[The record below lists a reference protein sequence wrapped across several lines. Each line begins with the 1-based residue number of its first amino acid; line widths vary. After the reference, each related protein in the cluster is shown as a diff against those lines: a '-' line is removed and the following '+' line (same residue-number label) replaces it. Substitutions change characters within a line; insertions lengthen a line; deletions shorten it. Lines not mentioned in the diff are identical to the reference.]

1 MDDHHFGYKQNF
13 LKKNTDWDFLIL
25 RSYPKTST
33 IVGVWFL
40 IQPRHGLEASC
51 DSVRDEPL
59 NWVDVSFHNVNL
71 SSNG

>member
-13 LKKNTDWDFLIL
+13 LKKTLIGIFIIL

-33 IVGVWFL
+33 IVGVWVL

-59 NWVDVSFHNVNL
+59 N
-71 SSNG
+71 